1 MPTTHRIGQE
11 SAANKTIGGVPTI
24 HYLDFMSRGR
34 GQVVRLFWIDAG
46 IAFDDVRYNNDEYP
60 EYKRTKI
67 AEMNPNATIPVVE
80 LNGRILVQSYA
91 MLRHFARLLGK
102 YEGESEEEKYWADA
116 MCDLTIDWRSAF
128 VNAFF
133 QPNKDVEYPRHM
145 AEKRP
150 QFLQAL
156 EQHLSSN
163 SMSASGPYVLGN
175 KITYADLVIYQV
187 CHDEQLTQD
196 GRAGLKGYPRLAK
209 LADAVEGR
217 ENVRKFL
224 QSAEYKG

>member
-11 SAANKTIGGVPTI
+11 SAANKTIGGVPTM

-34 GQVVRLFWIDAG
+34 GQVVRLLWIDAG

-91 MLRHFARLLGK
+91 MLRHFARLLGQ

-116 MCDLTIDWRSAF
+116 MCDLTIDCTLCIPSCS
-128 VNAFF
+128 
-133 QPNKDVEYPRHM
+133 PE
-145 AEKRP
+145 
-150 QFLQAL
+150 
-156 EQHLSSN
+156 SS
-163 SMSASGPYVLGN
+163 S
-175 KITYADLVIYQV
+175 I
-187 CHDEQLTQD
+187 
-196 GRAGLKGYPRLAK
+196 R
-209 LADAVEGR
+209 
-217 ENVRKFL
+217 
-224 QSAEYKG
+224 

>member
-11 SAANKTIGGVPTI
+11 SAANQTIGGVPTM

-34 GQVVRLFWIDAG
+34 GQVVRLLWIDAG

-102 YEGESEEEKYWADA
+102 YEGENEEERYWADA
-116 MCDLTIDWRSAF
+116 MCDLTIDC
-128 VNAFF
+128 
-133 QPNKDVEYPRHM
+133 M
-145 AEKRP
+145 
-150 QFLQAL
+150 
-156 EQHLSSN
+156 LSPFSPE
-163 SMSASGPYVLGN
+163 SASIRREKENRPLSQIVHSKKY
-175 KITYADLVIYQV
+175 
-187 CHDEQLTQD
+187 
-196 GRAGLKGYPRLAK
+196 GL
-209 LADAVEGR
+209 
-217 ENVRKFL
+217 
-224 QSAEYKG
+224 

>member
-11 SAANKTIGGVPTI
+11 SAANKAIGGVPTI

-34 GQVVRLFWIDAG
+34 GQVVRLLWIDAG
-46 IAFDDVRYNNDEYP
+46 IAFDDVRYNNAEYP
-60 EYKRTKI
+60 DYKHTKI

-91 MLRHFARLLGK
+91 MLRHFARLLGQ

-133 QPNKDVEYPRHM
+133 HPKKDVEYPRHM

-163 SMSASGPYVLGN
+163 SLSASGPYVLGH
-175 KITYADLVIYQV
+175 KITYADFVIYQV

-196 GRAGLKGYPRLAK
+196 GRAGLKGHPRLAK

-217 ENVRKFL
+217 ENVRGFL
-224 QSAEYKG
+224 QSEEYKG